1 MNILLRPHHGL
12 CIQFYEGKGYS
23 EEFTKR
29 MDDLISEIQR
39 NSNMLIQLHLDVD
52 VLCNSC
58 PNNIES
64 KCKSYEKVKRFDE
77 KVLSYCDMKSGQVLS
92 IQEFLESV
100 KDRILDK
107 GLLPCICCECEWYSI
122 CKIK

>member
-77 KVLSYCDMKSGQVLS
+77 KVLSYCDMKSGQILS
-92 IQEFLESV
+92 IQEFLQSV
-100 KDRILDK
+100 KERIIQK
-107 GLLPCICCECEWYSI
+107 GLQPSICFECEWHSI
-122 CKIK
+122 CIL